1 MFWVKKAERK
11 EFIMNIFVLLIVG
24 VVAGFLADKLV
35 KNTFGTVGDILI
47 GIAGSFVG
55 NWIFSLLGF
64 QFSNLLWD
72 IISATAGAV
81 VLLLVVNLFKKK

>member
-1 MFWVKKAERK
+1 
-11 EFIMNIFVLLIVG
+11 MNIFVLIIVG

-55 NWIFSLLGF
+55 NWIFSLLGL
-64 QFSNLLWD
+64 QLSGLLWD

-81 VLLLVVNLFKKK
+81 VLLLIVNLFKRK